1 MCEHVSLIAYIY
13 VSLILIAF
21 VS

>member
-1 MCEHVSLIAYIY
+1 MCEHASLIAYIY